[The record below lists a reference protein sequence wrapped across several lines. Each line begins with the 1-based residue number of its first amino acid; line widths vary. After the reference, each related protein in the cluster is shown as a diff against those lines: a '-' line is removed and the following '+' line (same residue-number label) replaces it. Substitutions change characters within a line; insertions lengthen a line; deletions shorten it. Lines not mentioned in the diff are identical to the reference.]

1 MKNNKPTGRIS
12 LAQVNELFEFIMKVS
27 DDRMR
32 KRYYSFAKQYES
44 IKASAK

>member
-1 MKNNKPTGRIS
+1 MKNNKPTGKIS
-12 LAQVNELFEFIMKVS
+12 LAQVNELFELIMKVS